1 MEKSENGGKTAT
13 GDLRVPKDNCNHFTA
28 RKSFSSSFLSFS
40 SQVLMPYARMCD
52 AQIEKPSEVGEWA
65 THLSPA
71 PLVIFLLFP
80 QCSQNPFRAAAFE
93 FSPRDS
99 PQNTERFAVYMIS
112 EHPISHKSES
122 VGEKKTTIR

>member
-1 MEKSENGGKTAT
+1 
-13 GDLRVPKDNCNHFTA
+13 
-28 RKSFSSSFLSFS
+28 
-40 SQVLMPYARMCD
+40 MPYARMCD
-52 AQIEKPSEVGEWA
+52 AQIEKHSEDWEWA

-122 VGEKKTTIR
+122 VGEKKTTIRWAPGEIEQRIKPAKERDSSKKSELDRVYLTIYNDYCM

>member
-1 MEKSENGGKTAT
+1 
-13 GDLRVPKDNCNHFTA
+13 
-28 RKSFSSSFLSFS
+28 
-40 SQVLMPYARMCD
+40 MCD

-122 VGEKKTTIR
+122 VGEKKTTIRWAPGEIEQRIKPAKERDSSKKSELDRVYLTIYNDYCM